1 MRNASISPEA
11 ELELIVSNI
20 KWNLLRKEFRVKR
33 RKVSSSYAHIYVS
46 LQRLI
51 KVGKIVLKCYER
63 SEHVKV
69 YKRLA
74 PTTRN
79 GGLEGFLEKLLGFK
93 RLLEE
98 RFTLLLRDCFPASFP
113 IEIIKIILE
122 YAVSGKQKINIGYF
136 SSFKD
141 EEIQQRKFLSLL
153 NTLTLN
159 LLHSI
164 LTHKM
169 DYGGFRIET
178 QMEFCIKD
186 VKAFTELS
194 ENGDEM
200 RDFSKFSKI
209 PLPKR
214 RLCSRQ
220 ISKYF
225 SNSSGRKTS
234 RRKLSMY
241 DSDYAS
247 NYL

>member
-1 MRNASISPEA
+1 MRNTSTSPEG

-33 RKVSSSYAHIYVS
+33 RKVCSSYAHIYVS
-46 LQRLI
+46 LERLI
-51 KVGKIVLKCYER
+51 KVAKIVLKGYEAYPR
-63 SEHVKV
+63 G

-74 PTTRN
+74 PTARN
-79 GGLEGFLEKLLGFK
+79 GGLESCLEKLVGFK

-98 RFTLLLRDCFPASFP
+98 KFTVVLRECFPGSFP
-113 IEIIKIILE
+113 MEIIKIVLE
-122 YAVSGKQKINIGYF
+122 FAVSGKQKINIGQF
-136 SSFKD
+136 SSFKSD

-153 NTLTLN
+153 NTLTIN
-159 LLHSI
+159 LLHSV
-164 LTHKM
+164 LTQKM

-178 QMEFCIKD
+178 QMEFCNKD

-200 RDFSKFSKI
+200 KDFSKFSKI

-225 SNSSGRKTS
+225 SNSSGRKTP
-234 RRKLSMY
+234 RRKLSKN
-241 DSDYAS
+241 DPDYAS
-247 NYL
+247 HFL